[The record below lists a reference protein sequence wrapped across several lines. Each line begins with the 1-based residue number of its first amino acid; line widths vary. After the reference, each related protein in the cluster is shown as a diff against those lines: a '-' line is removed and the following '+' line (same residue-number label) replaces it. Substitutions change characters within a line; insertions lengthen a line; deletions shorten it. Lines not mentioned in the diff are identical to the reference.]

1 MLKRITALAVILALS
16 ILLAACG
23 GADDNSAGDEAP
35 QTPAPT
41 QVATAAPAPA
51 ASAAG
56 DAAST
61 APADLPGLLL
71 DKTMRLWD
79 IYNTYDVEGLAVLY
93 EASYWQEQEEEVRSN
108 MQPFKTLGITFTPQE
123 TSTPTEIAPGKW
135 EIKQNVTFSGGSVK
149 MLFIYEEFDGE
160 WLLTY
165 AESQ

>member
-1 MLKRITALAVILALS
+1 MLKRISAMAVILALS
-16 ILLAACG
+16 LLLAACG
-23 GADDNSAGDEAP
+23 GADDNSTGDEAL

-41 QVATAAPAPA
+41 TAAPPPA

-79 IYNTYDVEGLAVLY
+79 AYNSYDMESLAVLY

-108 MQPFKTLGITFTPQE
+108 MQPFKARGTTFTPEE
-123 TSTPTEIAPGKW
+123 TSTPTEIAPGRW
-135 EIKQNVTFSGGSVK
+135 EIKQTVAFSGGSVK